1 MTTLNSKRLI
11 GIDLGTTNTVASF
24 IEDSKAS
31 IIICE
36 SGKRLMPSVISSES
50 IAFLLGQKYSL

>member
-24 IEDSKAS
+24 IEDGKAS
-31 IIICE
+31 TIICE
-36 SGKRLMPSVISSES
+36 SGKRLMQSVIDNKFHSFWS
-50 IAFLLGQKYSL
+50 Y